1 MYVSKFDSGRLFLHS
16 PSEGECVSRLTLN
29 LNLTCAYK
37 QVFDNTTLWKPIL
50 IQYAIYTSV
59 MWKLEAPSAQ
69 TQHMKSTEFAY
80 S

>member
-1 MYVSKFDSGRLFLHS
+1 MYVSKLYSGRLFLHS